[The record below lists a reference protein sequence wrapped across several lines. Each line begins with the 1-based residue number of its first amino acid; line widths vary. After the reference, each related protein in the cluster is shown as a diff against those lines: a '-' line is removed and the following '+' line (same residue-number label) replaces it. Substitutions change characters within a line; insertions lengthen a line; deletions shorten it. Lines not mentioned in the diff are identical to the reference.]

1 VARILIE
8 TDGGATTLSEKL
20 VGVNLADDDYAG
32 KLVQRV
38 GWAVSDAETADTDGA
53 RSLSDAPEGRPR

>member
-1 VARILIE
+1 MARILIE

-20 VGVNLADDDYAG
+20 VGVNLADDDYAD

-38 GWAVSDAETADTDGA
+38 GWAVSEAEAADAVGVRAV
-53 RSLSDAPEGRPR
+53 RSLSDVPSG

>member
-1 VARILIE
+1 MARILIE

-20 VGVNLADDDYAG
+20 VGDNLADGDYAA

-38 GWAVSDAETADTDGA
+38 GWAVDDAESADVAGGKSADREQT
-53 RSLSDAPEGRPR
+53 L